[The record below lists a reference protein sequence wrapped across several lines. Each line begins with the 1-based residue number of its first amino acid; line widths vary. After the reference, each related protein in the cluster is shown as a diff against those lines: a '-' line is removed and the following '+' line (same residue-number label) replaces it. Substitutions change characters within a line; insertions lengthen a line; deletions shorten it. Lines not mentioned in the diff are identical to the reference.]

1 MFETVSDV
9 DNVSVAA
16 DLLSCLSSPRRLQL
30 AARISALATDRADGS
45 VTIETLAAETGEP
58 VRELIKEL
66 ARLDEAGVVELR
78 GAWVKPR
85 LDAVAAAADALS
97 AAHPVNVLLAGEPD
111 LARWFR
117 NGRLLVL
124 PENPQQRSRVA
135 ALIAQLL
142 PDDTALSEA
151 EVNDI
156 LRKLRYDHVELRRL
170 LVDELL
176 VKRDNA
182 TSTYRRQLPIG

>member
-1 MFETVSDV
+1 V
-9 DNVSVAA
+9 DTLSVAA

-30 AARISALATDRADGS
+30 AARISALATTRTDGS
-45 VTIETLAAETGEP
+45 VKIDTLAEESGEP
-58 VRELIKEL
+58 VRELVKEL

-85 LDAVAAAADALS
+85 LDAVAAAAESL
-97 AAHPVNVLLAGEPD
+97 AASHPVNVLLADDPE

-135 ALIAQLL
+135 ALVARLL
-142 PDDTALSEA
+142 PDDTELAES

-182 TSTYRRQLPIG
+182 TGTYRRQLPIG

>member
-1 MFETVSDV
+1 MK
-9 DNVSVAA
+9 
-16 DLLSCLSSPRRLQL
+16 
-30 AARISALATDRADGS
+30 
-45 VTIETLAAETGEP
+45 IETLAEDTGES

-66 ARLDEAGVVELR
+66 ARLDEVGVVELR

-85 LDAVAAAADALS
+85 LEALAS
-97 AAHPVNVLLAGEPD
+97 AAESLVGEHPVTVLLADEPD

-135 ALIAQLL
+135 ALVARLL
-142 PDDTALSEA
+142 PDDTELSEA
-151 EVNDI
+151 EVNDA
-156 LRKLRYDHVELRRL
+156 LRRLRYDHVELRRL